1 MTTIKWTSFFVVPIA
16 CGTAFALS
24 GAATAVEAGASPV
37 VTPINEL
44 ETTAGAE
51 PPLQLAQIT
60 SVSELTDVLPT
71 DWAFQALQ
79 NLVETYGCI
88 EGYPD
93 RTYRGQRSLTRFEFA
108 AGLNS
113 CLNVIA
119 GLVDTGLSAEDL
131 AAIRRLQE
139 EFQAELA
146 TLRGRVDALEAE
158 TAELRAQ
165 QFSTTTKLRGQVD
178 MHIGVPFETF
188 GAVGLED
195 LDGDGIAE
203 EVFSVDENATSVASR
218 ARLNFDASFTG
229 EDRLRIRL
237 QGGEGSFL
245 EPWGGLASGGGDDF
259 DVTIDDFY
267 YSFPLGSRID
277 VTVAARGLVADDWVT
292 STIVPFDGP
301 AVAGASTPG
310 FYGSGGSSSNGA
322 GLGVS
327 FALTD
332 NFVIDAGFTG
342 GYGDASNPG
351 VGIFSSSSQSYIAQ
365 LSYLSDGFLDAA
377 FAYMHNDVSDFPGG
391 RSTDT
396 FAGLLNLDFG
406 GFFVAGYGAY
416 QDYSDGD
423 DFNWTAGVGINDL
436 FLEGSQLGVYGG
448 QLPELAVF
456 DQNPWLIEGYYEIPF
471 NEFLT
476 ITPAVIYAN
485 ADFIGVGGT
494 QDSTL
499 YGAIRA
505 TFSF

>member
-1 MTTIKWTSFFVVPIA
+1 MSKLLWKALLAAPA
-16 CGTAFALS
+16 ALGAAFAVS
-24 GAATAVEAGASPV
+24 GSAVAAESAPVSEVANVDALEQVSFDQQPVE
-37 VTPINEL
+37 
-44 ETTAGAE
+44 
-51 PPLQLAQIT
+51 LAQIT

-93 RTYRGQRSLTRFEFA
+93 RTYRGERSLSRFEFA

-119 GLVDTGLSAEDL
+119 GLAGGGVDPDDL

-146 TLRGRVDALEAE
+146 TLRGRVDALEAD

-178 MHIGVPFETF
+178 MQLGVPFSTF
-188 GAVGLED
+188 NAGGIQED
-195 LDGDGIAE
+195 
-203 EVFSVDENATSVASR
+203 STSVASR
-218 ARLNFDASFTG
+218 ARLNFDSSFTG
-229 EDRLRIRL
+229 EDRLRVRL
-237 QGGEGSFL
+237 QAGQGNFL
-245 EPWGGLASGGGDDF
+245 TAFGGLANAGGSDF
-259 DVTIDDFY
+259 DVTVDDFY

-277 VTVAARGLVADDWVT
+277 VTVAARGLQGDDWVT
-292 STIVPFDGP
+292 STIVPYDGP
-301 AVAGASTPG
+301 GVADASGPQ
-310 FYGSGGSSSNGA
+310 FYDAGGSSSNGA

-332 NFVIDAGFTG
+332 NFVIDAGYTA
-342 GYGDASNPG
+342 GYDGAGDPSI
-351 VGIFSSSSQSYIAQ
+351 GIFSATSQSYIAQ
-365 LSYLSDGFLDAA
+365 ISYLSDGFLDAG
-377 FAYMHNDVSDFPGG
+377 FAYMHNDQSDAFQNGNPGA
-391 RSTDT
+391 TDT

-406 GFFVAGYGAY
+406 NFFVAGYGAW
-416 QDYSDGD
+416 QDYDGD
-423 DFNWTAGVGINDL
+423 SDFNWTAGVGFNDL

-448 QLPELAVF
+448 QLPQLAGYAS
-456 DQNPWLIEGYYEIPF
+456 NPWLIEGYYEIPF

-476 ITPAVIYAN
+476 ITPAIIYGD
-485 ADFIGVGGT
+485 ADFGGGDEDET
-494 QDSTL
+494 F

>member
-1 MTTIKWTSFFVVPIA
+1 MAFSRWKTLFTVPIA
-16 CGTAFALS
+16 CGTVFAWS
-24 GAATAVEAGASPV
+24 GTATAAESDESLA
-37 VTPINEL
+37 VTPMDEL
-44 ETTAGAE
+44 EVSSGTE
-51 PPLQLAQIT
+51 SPLQIAQIT

-119 GLVDTGLSAEDL
+119 GLAGQGIDPDDL

-178 MHIGVPFETF
+178 MHLGVPFSTF
-188 GAVGLED
+188 DAGGTQED
-195 LDGDGIAE
+195 
-203 EVFSVDENATSVASR
+203 STSVASR
-218 ARLNFDASFTG
+218 ARLNFDSSFTG

-245 EPWGGLASGGGDDF
+245 EPFGGLANGGGDDF

-267 YSFPLGSRID
+267 YSFPIGGRID
-277 VTVAARGLVADDWVT
+277 VTVAARGLVADDWVV
-292 STIVPFDGP
+292 STIVPYDGP
-301 AVAGASTPG
+301 AVAGASTPS

-332 NFVIDAGFTG
+332 NFVIDAGYTA
-342 GYGDASNPG
+342 GYGDAGDPS
-351 VGIFSSSSQSYIAQ
+351 VGIFSASSQSYIAQ
-365 LSYLSDGFLDAA
+365 LSFLSGGFLDAG

-391 RSTDT
+391 GSTDT

-406 GFFVAGYGAY
+406 NFFVAGYGAY
-416 QDYSDGD
+416 QDYSGGN
-423 DFNWTAGVGINDL
+423 DFNWTAGVGVNDL
-436 FLEGSQLGVYGG
+436 FLEGSQLGIYGG
-448 QLPELAVF
+448 QLPEVDGYAS
-456 DQNPWLIEGYYEIPF
+456 NPWLVEGYYEVPF

-476 ITPAVIYAN
+476 ITPAIIYGD
-485 ADFIGVGGT
+485 ADFGGGDDDT
-494 QDSTL
+494 TF
-499 YGAIRA
+499 YGALRA